1 VTSEPPGIVDEL
13 FRHRYGRM
21 VAGLCGVLGPGRL
34 DLVEDVLQEAFARAL
49 RVWPADGVPQQPE
62 AWVFRT
68 ARNLA
73 VDALRRRKIGDRVE
87 GELQRFAAQATPDGD
102 DDAPAF
108 ADETLRLL
116 FLCAHPAVPADALVP
131 LLLKTVCGFGVPA
144 IARALLQKEATIAQ
158 RLVRAKAKLQGGD
171 VRFEMPEVP
180 QLHERLEAV
189 LAVVYLVFNEGYTAH
204 VGEHLVRSDLVGEA
218 VRLGTLL
225 LELPETATKEV
236 HALLA
241 LLLLLGARCPARTDD
256 FGDLLTLA
264 EQDRSKWDR
273 RWLAAGF
280 FHLRQSIGGDVMTP
294 FHCEAAIASVHA
306 AAPNYE
312 ATDWPR
318 ILREYDRLM
327 AIAPS
332 PVVRLNRAVAVA
344 KVHGPT
350 AALGELREL
359 QHDRSLV
366 DYFLLQAT
374 TAQVYWVS
382 GDHAA
387 AAHALEDALESPCSD
402 PERRLLQRRLD
413 ACRRREPPPPW

>member
-1 VTSEPPGIVDEL
+1 MTASPGIVDEL

-49 RVWPADGVPQQPE
+49 RVWPEGGVPDQPE

-73 VDALRRRKIGDRVE
+73 VDTLRRRKIADRVE
-87 GELQRFAAQATPDGD
+87 TELQRFAHDATPASDE
-102 DDAPAF
+102 AEPAF
-108 ADETLRLL
+108 ADDTLRLL
-116 FLCAHPAVPADALVP
+116 FLCAHPAVPVDARVP

-144 IARALLQKEATIAQ
+144 IARALLQKDATIAQ
-158 RLVRAKAKLQGGD
+158 RLVRAKAKLQGDD
-171 VRFEMPEVP
+171 VRFEMPELA

-189 LAVVYLVFNEGYTAH
+189 LATVYLVFNEGYTAH
-204 VGEHLVRSDLVGEA
+204 VGEHLVRGDLVSEA

-225 LELPETATKEV
+225 LELPETTTKEV

-241 LLLLLGARCPARTDD
+241 LMLLLGARCPARTDD

-280 FHLRQSIGGDVMTP
+280 WHLRQSIGGDVMTP

-306 AAPNYE
+306 AAPRYSD
-312 ATDWPR
+312 TDWPR
-318 ILREYDRLM
+318 ILREYDRLLT
-327 AIAPS
+327 IAPS

-344 KVHGPT
+344 KVYGPA
-350 AALGELREL
+350 AALAELREL
-359 QHDRSLV
+359 QHERSLV
-366 DYFLLQAT
+366 DYVLLAAT
-374 TAQVYWVS
+374 TAQMHWID
-382 GDHAA
+382 GDCAA
-387 AAHALEDALESPCSD
+387 AVHSLESALESPCSD

-413 ACRRREPPPPW
+413 ACRRGDPPPPW